1 MSIPYYPTDWHAQ
14 CEAKCRKTGARC
26 PHTCRARIPNTI
38 AAHAVMDEKY
48 HMVAGRPA
56 NLCQGH
62 YMSFNARAKRL
73 LALALIDG
81 GHLSP
86 YNEHGAGSIIVAQD
100 RIDFKSGCR
109 AKIPPAWGVI
119 GSVGNV
125 PAGLLDRLPKFPV
138 PVLGTRVELPK
149 GEAVATEGRKY
160 DEKLTDSAGNGAT
173 KAHP

>member
-26 PHTCRARIPNTI
+26 PHTCRAQIPNTI

-48 HMVAGRPA
+48 HTVAGRPV

-62 YMSFNARAKRL
+62 YMSFNARAKQL
-73 LALALIDG
+73 LTLALIDG

-86 YNEHGAGSIIVAQD
+86 YNEHGFGSIIVAQD

-109 AKIPPAWGVI
+109 VKIPPAWGVI
-119 GSVGNV
+119 GATGNV
-125 PAGLLDRLPKFPV
+125 PAGILERLPKFPV
-138 PVLGTRVELPK
+138 PVRGMRVGLPK
-149 GEAVATEGRKY
+149 GEAVASEGRKY
-160 DEKLTDSAGNGAT
+160 NAELADETLAT
-173 KAHP
+173 RAPESK